1 VAYVFQNEKW
11 GLLVRNKGDNP
22 GGAGE
27 LRRRAE
33 EIFLGKKAASFP
45 EELVKLPPEEIERVF
60 HKLRVHQIELE
71 MQNEELR
78 HAQEEL
84 AASRERYFTL
94 YDLAPVGYITV
105 SETGLILKTNFS
117 ARSLLGLVRG
127 TLINRPFSK
136 FILKEDQDSYY
147 RHRKQLFE
155 TGGSQSC
162 ELRMVNLDGIFFWAQ
177 LEAAAMKDTTGA
189 PVSLIVISDITEKK
203 KAEEVLIEL
212 TNAKSKFTATVS
224 HELRSPLATIK
235 EATNLVL
242 EGMVGPV
249 NEEQKD
255 LLGTAKENIDRLGR
269 LINNILFFQKMEAGK
284 TEYQPQPHDL
294 NELIREAHR
303 SALLL
308 AGNRS
313 SDMVMEL
320 ENGLPVIKFDKDK
333 ILQVM
338 INLLANAIKYSERG
352 SIVTQTRREDSE
364 IHVSVRDS
372 GSGIKEVY
380 LNAIFEPFSQVRD
393 NQKSGTGLG
402 LGISKEIIL
411 GHHGRIWVE
420 SEEGKGSVFH
430 FTLPLS
436 G

>member
-1 VAYVFQNEKW
+1 MVYVQQNEKW
-11 GLLVRNKGDNP
+11 GFTVRNEGDNQD
-22 GGAGE
+22 GAGE
-27 LRRRAE
+27 LRRRADE
-33 EIFLGKKAASFP
+33 LFLKKAASFP
-45 EELVKLPPEEIERVF
+45 EDLANMRPEEIGRVL
-60 HKLRVHQIELE
+60 HELRVHQIELE

-78 HAQEEL
+78 RAQEEL
-84 AASRERYFTL
+84 AASRERYFAL

-105 SETGLILKTNFS
+105 SETGLILKTNLS
-117 ARSLLGLVRG
+117 ARSLLGLVRDA
-127 TLINRPFSK
+127 LINQPFSQ

-147 RHRKQLFE
+147 WHRKQLFE

-162 ELRMVNLDGIFFWAQ
+162 ELRMVNLGGTFFWAH
-177 LEAAAMKDTTGA
+177 LEVAAMKDTLDA

-203 KAEEVLIEL
+203 KAEEALIEL
-212 TNAKSKFTATVS
+212 ANAKFKFTATVS

-249 NEEQKD
+249 NEGQKD

-284 TEYQPQPHDL
+284 TEYELQPHDL

-308 AGNRS
+308 AGKRS
-313 SDMVMEL
+313 ADMVMDL

-333 ILQVM
+333 ILQVL
-338 INLLANAIKYSERG
+338 INLLANAIKYSESG
-352 SIVTQTRREDSE
+352 SIVIQTQREDHE

-372 GSGIKEVY
+372 GLGIKEVY
-380 LNAIFEPFSQVRD
+380 LQAIFEPFSQVGD
-393 NQKSGTGLG
+393 NQKGGTGLG
-402 LGISKEIIL
+402 LGISREIIL
-411 GHHGRIWVE
+411 AHHGRIWVE

-430 FTLPLS
+430 FTLPI
-436 G
+436 